1 MHRKNS
7 ILNLLGKDGEYHT
20 KRFELSIVLYYL
32 NQNGIKCRPK
42 NIIIICFVLVIIFF
56 YLCRN

>member
-7 ILNLLGKDGEYHT
+7 IFNLLGKDGEYHT

-42 NIIIICFVLVIIFF
+42 NIIIICFVQVIIFF
-56 YLCRN
+56 